1 MSPSKVGRH
10 RAGNGNDFS
19 VRRLTGGGRLVY
31 NSVKFEECTRREAGF
46 FVAVSRKQTECVM
59 NDSPLLCQFRIS
71 VAMRS
76 YVLRVRLR
84 GTDFEFGS
92 EPEQAVAYTKC
103 IREMR
108 RILVD
113 KRRRVPA
120 IAADRAILKSLEAT
134 FDFQSAH
141 LRYRFLKTMEGQS
154 QTTLDHLIRGLRQ
167 LSNAIA
173 RLPPNSKG
181 ELNKRVAEVIGRE
194 RFDSE
199 TFIEVIETIT
209 ASLPEIGPR
218 RLADDIQA
226 LIHPGARRPPIIDR
240 WEAMPATTRVKVEG
254 MAHTNPSRS
263 LMRWL
268 DNVADLLEREG
279 SVRKRGAPRAIS
291 QAFVTRIATIWRTL
305 GLNPGLAYDF
315 FLHPAND
322 HRIRRGGRVESAF
335 QRYCRSALSA
345 VGDFTKISARQVDNY
360 KRNKRDNEIMSR

>member
-1 MSPSKVGRH
+1 
-10 RAGNGNDFS
+10 
-19 VRRLTGGGRLVY
+19 
-31 NSVKFEECTRREAGF
+31 
-46 FVAVSRKQTECVM
+46 M

-71 VAMRS
+71 AAMRS

-120 IAADRAILKSLEAT
+120 IAADRAILKSLEAA

-181 ELNKRVAEVIGRE
+181 ELNKRVAEVIGRDTF
-194 RFDSE
+194 RFRNIYRDHRDDHRVPSGDRA
-199 TFIEVIETIT
+199 TPVGGRYPV
-209 ASLPEIGPR
+209 ANSSRPGGQAP
-218 RLADDIQA
+218 ADN
-226 LIHPGARRPPIIDR
+226 RP

-254 MAHTNPSRS
+254 MARS
-263 LMRWL
+263 QSITI
-268 DNVADLLEREG
+268 A
-279 SVRKRGAPRAIS
+279 GA
-291 QAFVTRIATIWRTL
+291 
-305 GLNPGLAYDF
+305 LA
-315 FLHPAND
+315 
-322 HRIRRGGRVESAF
+322 G
-335 QRYCRSALSA
+335 
-345 VGDFTKISARQVDNY
+345 
-360 KRNKRDNEIMSR
+360 